1 MAAEEKNMRR
11 TRRIQDKGK
20 NNESSD
26 LEITGIKTA
35 GQREQRQ
42 NSNMRGVSGQ
52 KTSTSPN

>member
-35 GQREQRQ
+35 GQRQ